1 MPLRAPGACPEAT
14 MTHTARFGRL
24 AGVAFVSAALLASPA
39 LAQTN
44 RTPDVGGVVRDYQ
57 TAPPTPPTRPL
68 REGVTG
74 LGLETQG
81 AIREPRFI
89 VEAVNFRAVDESG
102 RTDAGSDEVF
112 AVFES
117 AQHSMITK
125 TYGNVDTRDVE
136 TFDQNQSCI
145 WPASD
150 PDGTRNG
157 AWACAPGGASGPVRF
172 TITLLDE
179 DRNWDAIVGGG
190 IGFCIYTRNDD
201 LSECHQDHH
210 SMLFEHEFS
219 YGVSEILGRLDPAC
233 RCFTETARHS
243 QDHSTYE
250 VTFRI
255 TRVDTGGEPL
265 GVDRN
270 PDSAGP
276 VVHRSGTLTAPLM
289 RGFEFD
295 GGTVGVG
302 GDVVFS
308 RTLLAFFVTPNGG
321 AKIWPGDAA
330 ARGYATCYAQRNSA
344 NYVTTMVAS
353 PTVGQHMCYVTNEGR
368 VGEFRVESL
377 MQGNNATLTVS
388 YTTWQ

>member
-1 MPLRAPGACPEAT
+1 M
-14 MTHTARFGRL
+14 
-24 AGVAFVSAALLASPA
+24 
-39 LAQTN
+39 
-44 RTPDVGGVVRDYQ
+44 
-57 TAPPTPPTRPL
+57 

-74 LGLETQG
+74 LGSDTQG
-81 AIREPRFI
+81 GIREPRFI
-89 VEAVNFRAVDESG
+89 VEAVSFKAVDESG
-102 RTDAGSDEVF
+102 RTDVGSDEVF
-112 AVFES
+112 AVF
-117 AQHSMITK
+117 HSGDNAMITK
-125 TYGNVDTRDVE
+125 VYGNVDDGDE
-136 TFDQNQSCI
+136 ESFEAGQSCM
-145 WPASD
+145 WPVATTSE
-150 PDGTRNG
+150 RG
-157 AWACAPGGASGPVRF
+157 AETWTCSTEGGRGPVAFQVALYDLDPNVVHRNIFGRF
-172 TITLLDE
+172 CVPIGWYGNTDPCVTRHSSQLF
-179 DRNWDAIVGGG
+179 DA
-190 IGFCIYTRNDD
+190 N
-201 LSECHQDHH
+201 
-210 SMLFEHEFS
+210 FS
-219 YGVSEILGRLDPAC
+219 YGVSEILGRLDPTC
-233 RCFTETARHS
+233 RCFEETAS
-243 QDHSTYE
+243 QSMDNATYE

-276 VVHRSGTLTAPLM
+276 IVHRSGTLIAPLM

-295 GGTVGVG
+295 GGIVGIG

-308 RTLLAFFVTPNGG
+308 RTVLAFFVTPSGG

-353 PTVGQHMCYVTNEGR
+353 PTVGQHMCYVTSEGR